1 MQFHFLL
8 LHGSVCV
15 KGSHRAN
22 NGKQRTRLP
31 GDLSFIKTSSRKG
44 HIRLKLVIIMIRL
57 KSAKLQTPIKFFS
70 FWACVLAAWC
80 SVFKWCRFKLA
91 VYCEFQWRYS
101 LAPPEFIKFSRS
113 SGVESIFSIFGIPDH
128 PISHGLFP
136 YKEHTKQPLL
146 RRHRAKTPQKS
157 VLTMFQKILI
167 TLIPFRSN
175 WLSNVGECFLVFN
188 SKKMYLNVGNGK
200 KQSFSSLK
208 AFHV

>member
-1 MQFHFLL
+1 MGYELKRKYELFLFDFFIACNFKQFHFLL
-8 LHGSVCV
+8 LHGSVSV

-31 GDLSFIKTSSRKG
+31 GDLPFIKTSSHKG

-80 SVFKWCRFKLA
+80 SVFKWCGFKLA

-101 LAPPEFIKFSRS
+101 LAPPEFIKFSRRR
-113 SGVESIFSIFGIPDH
+113 GSIFSIFGIPDL

-136 YKEHTKQPLL
+136 YKEHIKQPRL
-146 RRHRAKTPQKS
+146 RRHGAKTPQKS
-157 VLTMFQKILI
+157 VFTLFQII
-167 TLIPFRSN
+167 FFTLIPFRS
-175 WLSNVGECFLVFN
+175 S
-188 SKKMYLNVGNGK
+188 
-200 KQSFSSLK
+200 
-208 AFHV
+208 